1 MTNLPAPLPHQ
12 DTPGDIPERGPEKCE
27 RFSGPDT
34 LEDIAARMKGHVSRL
49 FVTLEDT
56 ILPNPVETY
65 LEPWTRMHAVYA
77 RQLRTHVLRVEYCL
91 RCFILFL
98 CERLLATEEGRRAA
112 LAPRETPFRMPP
124 QKRPYDPLIILEGD
138 DKPPAKGRF
147 SMLSAEPKGPRKH
160 YRHYYPFKPLDWA
173 EIDISKLIARLNR
186 LPAALKNADRYA
198 ERLAHSLMAGDYA
211 LSEDEARTPSVSMLN
226 WDDQSSRAST
236 YCPVFF
242 RQLDTWHPPPELS
255 EFTLD
260 DERADL
266 QILHLHAGDAL
277 SSCAMLR

>member
-12 DTPGDIPERGPEKCE
+12 DTPESI
-27 RFSGPDT
+27 S
-34 LEDIAARMKGHVSRL
+34 ARMKGHVGRL
-49 FVTLEDT
+49 FVILEDH

-77 RQLRTHVLRVEYCL
+77 KQLRTHVLRVEYCL

-98 CERLLATEEGRRAA
+98 CERLLATEDGRKAA
-112 LAPRETPFRMPP
+112 LTPRETPFRMPP

-147 SMLSAEPKGPRKH
+147 SMLSAEPKSARKH

-186 LPAALKNADRYA
+186 LPAALKNVDRYA
-198 ERLAHSLMAGDYA
+198 ARLAQSLMNGDYA
-211 LSEDEARTPSVSMLN
+211 LSEDEARTPSVSMLDWEN
-226 WDDQSSRAST
+226 VALPGKVGTGFPSGRATTQSSRAST

-277 SSCAMLR
+277 SACAMLR